1 MLNNFKTPPT
11 YKINGE
17 ARRLKKKELAS
28 LKAYVKMFYF
38 YNDIDKVYGGG
49 IDEAEGEIRIAKAI
63 KEIEVMENE
72 LAIKF

>member
-1 MLNNFKTPPT
+1 MPSNLKNAPI

-17 ARRLKKKELAS
+17 ARRLKKKEVAS

-49 IDEAEGEIRIAKAI
+49 IDEAEGEIRIAKAR
-63 KEIEVMENE
+63 KEIELMENE